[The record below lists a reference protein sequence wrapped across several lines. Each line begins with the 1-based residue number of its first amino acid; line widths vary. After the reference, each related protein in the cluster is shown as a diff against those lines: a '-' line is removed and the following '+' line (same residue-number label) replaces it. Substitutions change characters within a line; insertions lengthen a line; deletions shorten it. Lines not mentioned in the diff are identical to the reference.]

1 MIKKFEEFIN
11 ETASPSW
18 KNKSHSWRNRVTS
31 LDTEESAMKHVK
43 NILCDM
49 LGFPPAVLNRFG
61 SNSMYTFEEM
71 AEILNRFGIN
81 SDTSSYAGRAL
92 KVLLDVGSSTVKD
105 KQEALDEY
113 NEKTNGG
120 VPIPVIVDING
131 KMITGK
137 VYYCEALDA
146 YAKDEDDFNE
156 DGYEWLAKEANEE
169 GILDDD
175 QPDWMDNNWDM
186 LDIYE
191 VDLDKEYVDK
201 ETNRWTKR

>member
-11 ETASPSW
+11 ERYNS
-18 KNKSHSWRNRVTS
+18 S
-31 LDTEESAMKHVK
+31 LEDVVATKERMEIFFDS
-43 NILCDM
+43 
-49 LGFPPAVLNRFG
+49 LGFPRNFMNRFG
-61 SNSMYTFEEM
+61 HSSSDEYSFEEL
-71 AEILNRFGIN
+71 ANIVDRLNV
-81 SDTSSYAGRAL
+81 DTSSKDDA
-92 KVLLDVGSSTVKD
+92 KVLSYLFDLGAENDIKR
-105 KQEALDEY
+105 KQESLDYFSE
-113 NEKTNGG
+113 NRNNG
-120 VPIPVIVDING
+120 IPVPVVVDING
-131 KMITGK
+131 KLITGE
-137 VYYCEALDA
+137 VYYCEALNA

-201 ETNRWTKR
+201 ETDRWTKR

>member
-11 ETASPSW
+11 ERYNS
-18 KNKSHSWRNRVTS
+18 S
-31 LDTEESAMKHVK
+31 LEDVAATRERMEIFFDS
-43 NILCDM
+43 
-49 LGFPPAVLNRFG
+49 LGFPRNFMNRFG
-61 SNSMYTFEEM
+61 HSSSDEYSFEEL
-71 AEILNRFGIN
+71 ANIVDRLNV
-81 SDTSSYAGRAL
+81 DTSSKDDA
-92 KVLLDVGSSTVKD
+92 KVLSYLFDLGAENDIKR
-105 KQEALDEY
+105 KQESLDYFSE
-113 NEKTNGG
+113 NRNNG
-120 VPIPVIVDING
+120 IPVPVVVDING
-131 KMITGK
+131 KLITGE
-137 VYYCEALDA
+137 VYYCEALNA

-201 ETNRWTKR
+201 ETDRWTKR

>member
-11 ETASPSW
+11 ERYNS
-18 KNKSHSWRNRVTS
+18 S
-31 LDTEESAMKHVK
+31 LEDVVETRERMISFFDK
-43 NILCDM
+43 
-49 LGFPPAVLNRFG
+49 LGFPRGFMNRFG
-61 SNSMYTFEEM
+61 QSSYNEYSFEEL
-71 AEILNRFGIN
+71 ANIVDRLNV
-81 SDTSSYAGRAL
+81 DTSSKDDA
-92 KVLLDVGSSTVKD
+92 KVLSYLFDLGAENDIKR
-105 KQEALDEY
+105 KQESLDYFSE
-113 NEKTNGG
+113 NRNNG
-120 VPIPVIVDING
+120 IPVPVVVDING
-131 KMITGK
+131 KLITGE
-137 VYYCEALDA
+137 VYYCEALNA

-201 ETNRWTKR
+201 ETDRWTKR

>member
-11 ETASPSW
+11 ERYNS
-18 KNKSHSWRNRVTS
+18 S
-31 LDTEESAMKHVK
+31 LEDVVATRERMISFFDK
-43 NILCDM
+43 
-49 LGFPPAVLNRFG
+49 LGFPRGFMNRFG
-61 SNSMYTFEEM
+61 QSSSNEYSFEEL
-71 AEILNRFGIN
+71 ANIVDRLNI
-81 SDTSSYAGRAL
+81 DTSSKDDA
-92 KVLLDVGSSTVKD
+92 KVLSYLFDLGSENDIERKQKSLDYFS
-105 KQEALDEY
+105 E
-113 NEKTNGG
+113 NRNNG
-120 VPIPVIVDING
+120 IPVPVVVDING
-131 KMITGK
+131 KLITGE
-137 VYYCEALDA
+137 VYYCEALNA

-201 ETNRWTKR
+201 ETDRWTKR